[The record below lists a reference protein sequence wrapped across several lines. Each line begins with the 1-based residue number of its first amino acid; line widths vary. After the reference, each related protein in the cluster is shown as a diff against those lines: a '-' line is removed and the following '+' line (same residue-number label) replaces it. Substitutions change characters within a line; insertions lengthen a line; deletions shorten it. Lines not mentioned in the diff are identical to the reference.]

1 MDTAT
6 EIPTTADDDAFEWA
20 IVEVFGHRRHAGRVR
35 EEEKFGAKLLRID
48 VPTVAIVGIDLAA
61 EAGGGSST
69 STVVTGWTSHW
80 YGGAS
85 IFSLTLTDEAS
96 VIRINRPYVS
106 ASRYIAP
113 PDRYDDP
120 NLPPGREE

>member
-48 VPTVAIVGIDLAA
+48 VPELVAPAAA
-61 EAGGGSST
+61 EASKPIEF
-69 STVVTGWTSHW
+69 TVERWTSHW

-96 VIRINRPYVS
+96 VMKINRPYVS

-120 NLPPGREE
+120 DLPPSREE